1 MDVPLPQAMT
11 IAEFRANPFHDAAVK
26 VRLWDEGGK
35 VPGMKTRNFRD
46 YVPLLDS
53 VVRRHAID

>member
-1 MDVPLPQAMT
+1 MSNAE